1 MWPYKTLLLALG
13 FFFTIQCHLLAE
25 ERGALDALKS
35 ELSFLKLNWAARS
48 KVTPEDKLVAKQAKE
63 LSKTQQK
70 LSKTK
75 EKLQAEAA
83 KAEQKVKDQA
93 TKTEQKLKAKKDI
106 ADQQLKALQQKELK
120 RLTKEASKQD
130 EMYNRWLVADK
141 TPEDVYKKFKFDEQ
155 AKKGDDLTNSL
166 NYKHYENYKAIYY
179 SRYPDRLEKLAA

>member
-1 MWPYKTLLLALG
+1 M
-13 FFFTIQCHLLAE
+13 
-25 ERGALDALKS
+25 DALKS
-35 ELSFLKLNWAARS
+35 EPLFLKPNWTSRS
-48 KVTPEDKLVAKQAKE
+48 KITPEDKLVAKQSKE
-63 LSKTQQK
+63 FLKTQQK
-70 LSKTK
+70 LSKT
-75 EKLQAEAA
+75 EAKLQAEAA

-106 ADQQLKALQQKELK
+106 GDQQLKTLQQKELK

-141 TPEDVYKKFKFDEQ
+141 TPEDVYKKFKLDEQ

-179 SRYPDRLEKLAA
+179 SRYPDRL